1 MNNTVSQRAQTAAGV
16 ARSVSALLASNPGS
30 LLATRLSQEKVSSWI
45 SSRRACS
52 PCLFLSLLVHSL
64 WLCVCTCAR
73 VDTHLSLDIF
83 PSNCWKA
90 VVLFVCF
97 FSLPLCWP
105 KALFLSRRQTKQHHN
120 HSLAEALRALRK
132 GQERTAIQGDIYNA
146 SRALECRK
154 ITSTW
159 IPMAMLVLFQ
169 DELLIVNANEQ
180 TCWSIHPPRDT
191 TAGRR
196 VSLPVPYW
204 WVVLSDVII
213 QQPGGIW
220 SLYSE

>member
-1 MNNTVSQRAQTAAGV
+1 MNNTISQRAQTAAGV

-30 LLATRLSQEKVSSWI
+30 LLATRLSQEKVSAWI

-64 WLCVCTCAR
+64 WLCACTCAR

-90 VVLFVCF
+90 VVFLFFICSF
-97 FSLPLCWP
+97 LPLCWP

-132 GQERTAIQGDIYNA
+132 RQEHTAIQGDISNV
-146 SRALECRK
+146 SRALDCRK

-159 IPMAMLVLFQ
+159 IPMAMLVCFKM
-169 DELLIVNANEQ
+169 
-180 TCWSIHPPRDT
+180 S
-191 TAGRR
+191 
-196 VSLPVPYW
+196 Y
-204 WVVLSDVII
+204 
-213 QQPGGIW
+213 
-220 SLYSE
+220 